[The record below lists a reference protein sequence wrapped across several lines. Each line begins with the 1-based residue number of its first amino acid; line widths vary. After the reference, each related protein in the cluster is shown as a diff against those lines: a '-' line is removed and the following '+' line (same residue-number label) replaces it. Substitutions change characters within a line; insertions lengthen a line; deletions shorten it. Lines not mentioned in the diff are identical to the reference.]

1 MSSKTVPRSGK
12 IKSQLPQKLD
22 LLFNAFLETTSLITT
37 GTALS
42 RVVLPILSC
51 AREMLSGKASFI
63 LLPEKRRVKMI
74 YQERNKES
82 KVLEL
87 DEQESKKTI
96 EKIKETPSSPSTTT
110 LGKTSFKFLEPLSN
124 LSNSTRMIV
133 SKFAIAGSAGML
145 GVLLD
150 EQGDVSTEDLHL
162 FKVLSR
168 QTAVALKNAKQ
179 FEKTQILSI
188 TDGLTGAYNYRFLI
202 DAGKK
207 EIGRADRFGEQ
218 FSLIMIDIDG
228 LKDYNDVHGH
238 LKGSGVIKQLAK
250 VASKCLRR
258 IDLLCKYGGDEFV
271 VIQPRTSKAGAA
283 CAAERIRKAIMKHR
297 FPGEKATGKITA
309 SMGIATYPEDGK
321 TIQKLIES
329 ADKALYKAKTHGRNQ
344 IWLAGRKRPYSK
356 G

>member
-1 MSSKTVPRSGK
+1 MNSKVVSSPRKNQGSLK
-12 IKSQLPQKLD
+12 DKFD
-22 LLFNAFLETTSLITT
+22 LVFNTFIETTGLITT

-42 RVVLPILSC
+42 QIASPILKCS
-51 AREMLSGKASFI
+51 RDMLSGKASFI
-63 LLPEKRRVKMI
+63 LLLDKKWMKMI
-74 YQERNKES
+74 YQAQNQEGR
-82 KVLEL
+82 VLEL
-87 DEQESKKTI
+87 HQQEREILLEKTSKIST
-96 EKIKETPSSPSTTT
+96 SPATMT
-110 LGKTSFKFLEPLSN
+110 LGELCLSALKPLKKYRS
-124 LSNSTRMIV
+124 STRMIV
-133 SKFAIAGSAGML
+133 SKFTMAGLRGVL
-145 GVLLD
+145 GVILSD
-150 EQGDVSTEDLHL
+150 HDVSKEDLKL
-162 FKVLSR
+162 FKLLSR
-168 QTAVALKNAKQ
+168 KTAVAFSNAKQ
-179 FEKTQILSI
+179 FEKTQMLSI
-188 TDGLTGAYNYRFLI
+188 TDGLTGAYNYRFMI

-250 VASKCLRR
+250 LASKSIRK

-297 FPGEKATGKITA
+297 FPGERATGKITA

-321 TIQKLIES
+321 TVQKLIES

>member
-1 MSSKTVPRSGK
+1 MSSKAISGPK
-12 IKSQLPQKLD
+12 KTKNYLPQKLD

-63 LLPEKRRVKMI
+63 LLPDKRKIKMI
-74 YQERNKES
+74 YQERNKEGM
-82 KVLEL
+82 VLEL
-87 DEQESKKTI
+87 DEQESKKAT
-96 EKIKETPSSPSTTT
+96 EWIKKTPSSPLTNT
-110 LGKTSFKFLEPLSN
+110 LGKIGFKSLKPFKN
-124 LSNSTRMIV
+124 LSNSNRMLV
-133 SKFAIAGSAGML
+133 SKFALGGSAGML
-145 GVLLD
+145 GVTLD
-150 EQGDVSTEDLHL
+150 DEVDVSGEDLHL

-168 QTAVALKNAKQ
+168 HTAVALKNAKQ

-250 VASKCLRR
+250 LASKCLRR

>member
-1 MSSKTVPRSGK
+1 MNIP
-12 IKSQLPQKLD
+12 KSQTKQSPLPKKLE
-22 LLFNAFLETTSLITT
+22 LVFNAFIDTTGLITT
-37 GTALS
+37 GTTLT
-42 RVVLPILSC
+42 RIVMPILECSSK
-51 AREMLSGKASFI
+51 LLGGKASFI
-63 LLPEKRRVKMI
+63 ILEDKKHLKFI
-74 YQERNKES
+74 YQDQSHES
-82 KVLEL
+82 RVLDIDDRQKKVLL
-87 DEQESKKTI
+87 KTI
-96 EKIKETPSSPSTTT
+96 KKIPKKPSVLPLEKTGLDVIEPLKK
-110 LGKTSFKFLEPLSN
+110 LGKS
-124 LSNSTRMIV
+124 
-133 SKFAIAGSAGML
+133 SAMVISRLRTGFSLGLL
-145 GVLLD
+145 GVVISPQD
-150 EQGDVSTEDLHL
+150 DVSAEDLNL
-162 FKVLSR
+162 FRVLSR
-168 QTAVALKNAKQ
+168 QTGVALRNAKQ
-179 FEKTQILSI
+179 FERTQILSI

-250 VASKCLRR
+250 IASKCLRR

-283 CAAERIRKAIMKHR
+283 CAAERIRMAIMKHR
-297 FPGEKATGKITA
+297 FPGERATGKITA